1 MVELHNSARRI
12 LDDLIN
18 DFQVD
23 NFTRFFREKNRS
35 FAPRTEALS
44 QYDDAHFRNGVK
56 LGEIKFAQDEKML
69 ICAFEANQP
78 LSERSGKKAQYEKG
92 KKILKESQSDA
103 GIFIFY
109 SNSQFPLNKGG
120 LRGLSED
127 RGLSSFRFSLIYPE
141 YTGTKRQWSYFK
153 RFTYFVSPELTNKT
167 FLQQIGEGDFSSLQK
182 IKEAFSVD
190 PVTKQFYNELQSWHF
205 WAMDK
210 IKFPDDYKY
219 SNDPAK
225 DKEIRNAT
233 NLIRLITRIIFIWFL
248 TEKGLVPPQVF
259 SREKLR
265 SIVKD
270 FMNGKKATNFYNA
283 ILQNLFFGTLNQK
296 MDERKFAQES
306 GFQTNKKEYG
316 IKNLF
321 RYGDKFLIAK
331 DEVLKL
337 FKDIPFL
344 NGGLFDCL
352 DKEDEAG
359 KVIYVDGFSRNPAKQ
374 TNIPDYLFFQQA
386 EERVDLSG
394 YGLGSNRPVRGLIEI
409 LNSYNFTI
417 DENTPVDQEIALDPE
432 LLGKVFENLLASYNP
447 ETATT
452 ARKATGS
459 YYTPREIVDY
469 MVQESLIAY
478 LTTALERHSST
489 LSCHSRPVSKYWVNS
504 NGNPEN
510 PPSSP
515 FFKGGNQNN
524 PTLAKGGKGGF
535 EESVESHLR
544 QLLSYSDEI
553 PAFSNEE
560 TQKIISSIDNIKI
573 LDPACGSGAFP
584 MGILHKLVYVLQKLD
599 PENKYWHEL
608 QYKKALKEFEDV
620 FKQEDKNEREERLKE
635 INEAFDEGINYP
647 DYARKLYLIE
657 NCIYGVDIQPIAI
670 QISKLR
676 FFISLVLDQKV
687 DRGKE
692 NLGIMALPNLETKFV
707 AANTLIGLE
716 MPEQLTLKNPE
727 IEKKEEELKQIRH
740 KYFDTKTRKEKLDYQ
755 KKDAQIRKEIADLLK
770 NSGWDTSTAEKI
782 ANFDLYDQN
791 ASADFFDSEW
801 MFGIKNPSPL
811 AGEGKGEEGFDVV
824 IANPP
829 YLESRHPSFSEELK
843 STYQMEIK
851 KQWHDLAI
859 YIPRG
864 ADLLIYFFA
873 SSLCFINN
881 TGVIVFITQNSWLNS
896 DYGKKFQAFLL
907 KTTNV
912 KAIIDS
918 DYKYFDSKEG
928 PNINTVISIFEGKKT
943 CPNNKIIFARY
954 HENFQ
959 VIPFSYLESDKL
971 SENHFAE
978 SKEFRYSNENL
989 TTIKWGIL
997 LHSEDFVL
1005 NLIQVLKEKAFY
1017 IDKISDSNMEIGQ
1030 GLNLSKEFIVTREFV
1045 RNNYL
1050 SHATIPFF
1058 TSGDGAPFVL
1068 EDTTHFIIDKS
1079 KLTKDENKFISSQK
1093 IKPFDPTLTKKIM
1106 PILFMPRG
1114 IGRHFCAMNIASAF
1128 TASCVDIY
1136 DSERNTSEEVKL
1148 NLWLFLNSSV
1158 LWLLREISGRKNL
1171 GGGMLKAEATDLKS
1185 FPLYM
1190 QFKKQNEIFKIYE
1203 ALSKRQAEDTVEELF
1218 SEEHKQIDK
1227 LVFDYLGVTEDIQ
1240 SKTIAYLEKIIKER
1254 HTKSKS

>member
-56 LGEIKFAQDEKML
+56 LGEIKFADEKML

-153 RFTYFVSPELTNKT
+153 RFTYFVSLELTNKT

-219 SNDPAK
+219 SSDHAK

-270 FMNGKKATNFYNA
+270 FMNGKKASYFYNA

-296 MDERKFAQES
+296 MDERKFTQES

-452 ARKATGS
+452 ARKTTGS

-469 MVQESLIAY
+469 MVQESLVVY
-478 LTTALERHSST
+478 LE
-489 LSCHSRPVSKYWVNS
+489 NS
-504 NGNPEN
+504 I
-510 PPSSP
+510 
-515 FFKGGNQNN
+515 NN
-524 PTLAKGGKGGF
+524 PSPLVGEGKGEGNN
-535 EESVESHLR
+535 ESLLR
-544 QLLSYSDEI
+544 QLLSYSEEI
-553 PAFSNEE
+553 PEFSEPE
-560 TQKIISSIDNIKI
+560 RQKIISAIDDIKI

-584 MGILHKLVYVLQKLD
+584 MGILHKLVYALQKLD

-608 QYKKALKEFEDV
+608 QYKKALKESEDV
-620 FKQEDKNEREERLKE
+620 FKQGDKNEREDRLRE
-635 INEAFDEGINYP
+635 INDAFDEGINYP

-782 ANFDLYDQN
+782 AAFDIYDQN
-791 ASADFFDSEW
+791 ASADFFDPEW

-811 AGEGKGEEGFDVV
+811 WGKHASSISSPLAGEGRGEEGFDVV
-824 IANPP
+824 IGNPP
-829 YLESRHPSFSEELK
+829 YVR
-843 STYQMEIK
+843 
-851 KQWHDLAI
+851 
-859 YIPRG
+859 
-864 ADLLIYFFA
+864 ADA
-873 SSLCFINN
+873 
-881 TGVIVFITQNSWLNS
+881 
-896 DYGKKFQAFLL
+896 
-907 KTTNV
+907 
-912 KAIIDS
+912 
-918 DYKYFDSKEG
+918 
-928 PNINTVISIFEGKKT
+928 
-943 CPNNKIIFARY
+943 
-954 HENFQ
+954 
-959 VIPFSYLESDKL
+959 
-971 SENHFAE
+971 
-978 SKEFRYSNENL
+978 
-989 TTIKWGIL
+989 
-997 LHSEDFVL
+997 
-1005 NLIQVLKEKAFY
+1005 
-1017 IDKISDSNMEIGQ
+1017 
-1030 GLNLSKEFIVTREFV
+1030 
-1045 RNNYL
+1045 
-1050 SHATIPFF
+1050 
-1058 TSGDGAPFVL
+1058 
-1068 EDTTHFIIDKS
+1068 
-1079 KLTKDENKFISSQK
+1079 
-1093 IKPFDPTLTKKIM
+1093 
-1106 PILFMPRG
+1106 
-1114 IGRHFCAMNIASAF
+1114 
-1128 TASCVDIY
+1128 
-1136 DSERNTSEEVKL
+1136 
-1148 NLWLFLNSSV
+1148 
-1158 LWLLREISGRKNL
+1158 
-1171 GGGMLKAEATDLKS
+1171 
-1185 FPLYM
+1185 
-1190 QFKKQNEIFKIYE
+1190 
-1203 ALSKRQAEDTVEELF
+1203 
-1218 SEEHKQIDK
+1218 
-1227 LVFDYLGVTEDIQ
+1227 
-1240 SKTIAYLEKIIKER
+1240 
-1254 HTKSKS
+1254 

>member
-78 LSERSGKKAQYEKG
+78 LSERSGKKTQYEKG
-92 KKILKESQSDA
+92 KRILKEANADA

-109 SNSQFPLNKGG
+109 SNSPLEKGG
-120 LRGLSED
+120 RGLSED

-141 YTGTKRQWSYFK
+141 YIGTKRQWSYFK
-153 RFTYFVSPELTNKT
+153 RFTYFVRPELTNKT

-190 PVTKQFYNELQSWHF
+190 PVTKQFYNELQSWYF

-210 IKFPDDYKY
+210 IKFPADYKY
-219 SNDPAK
+219 SSDHAK

-270 FMNGKKATNFYNA
+270 FMNGKKASYFYNA

-296 MDERKFAQES
+296 MDERKFTQES

-374 TNIPDYLFFQQA
+374 SSIPDYLFFQQE
-386 EERVDLSG
+386 EERVDLSQ
-394 YGLGSNRPVRGLIEI
+394 YGLGSNRTVRGLIEI

-417 DENTPVDQEIALDPE
+417 DENTLVDQEIALDPE

-452 ARKATGS
+452 ARKTTGS

-469 MVQESLIAY
+469 MVQESLVAY
-478 LTTALERHSST
+478 LMTKLTPSPQS
-489 LSCHSRPVSKYWVNS
+489 
-504 NGNPEN
+504 
-510 PPSSP
+510 PPI
-515 FFKGGNQNN
+515 KGGDVFKVPSPLVGEPSQNI
-524 PTLAKGGKGGF
+524 PSPLAGEGKGEGNN
-535 EESVESHLR
+535 ESRLR
-544 QLLSYSDEI
+544 QLLSYSEEI
-553 PAFSNEE
+553 PEFSEPE
-560 TQKIISSIDNIKI
+560 RQKIISAIDDIKI

-584 MGILHKLVYVLQKLD
+584 MGILHKLVYALQKID

-608 QYKKALKEFEDV
+608 QYQKAIKESEEV
-620 FKQEDKNEREERLKE
+620 FKQGDKNEREDRLRE

-657 NCIYGVDIQPIAI
+657 NCIYGIDIQPIAI

-687 DRGKE
+687 DKAKE
-692 NLGIMALPNLETKFV
+692 NLGIRALPNLETKFV
-707 AANTLIGLE
+707 AANTLIGLDR
-716 MPEQLTLKNPE
+716 PEQLAFKNPD

-770 NSGWDTSTAEKI
+770 HSGWDTSTAEKI
-782 ANFDLYDQN
+782 ANFDIYDQN
-791 ASADFFDSEW
+791 ASADFFDPEW

-811 AGEGKGEEGFDVV
+811 WGKHASSISSPLAGEGRGEEGFDVV
-824 IANPP
+824 IGNPP
-829 YLESRHPSFSEELK
+829 YVRADAGEEHLALRKRIIESKRYETLWEKWDLFIPFIELGYKVLRHNGITTMIVSDAYCHSKYAQQSQKWFLQNSRILRLDFLSKIKVFDAGVHNIVYFFQKAEGSSNKPERREHEDEFGKIKVLPTDEQKKLTYRAFFPQEERGNLTGTPLEEICYITYGLRPSSDEHEAKGEFVTADLVSEKRDGIHCKPYVEGKHLNNWYRGTHLWIEWGTERAPARFCRPTFPELYLVKEKLLAQRSPGPDPVACYDDEELAFTPA
-843 STYQMEIK
+843 SVGFIL
-851 KQWHDLAI
+851 WHDLS
-859 YIPRG
+859 G
-864 ADLLIYFFA
+864 
-873 SSLCFINN
+873 
-881 TGVIVFITQNSWLNS
+881 
-896 DYGKKFQAFLL
+896 
-907 KTTNV
+907 
-912 KAIIDS
+912 
-918 DYKYFDSKEG
+918 
-928 PNINTVISIFEGKKT
+928 
-943 CPNNKIIFARY
+943 
-954 HENFQ
+954 
-959 VIPFSYLESDKL
+959 
-971 SENHFAE
+971 
-978 SKEFRYSNENL
+978 
-989 TTIKWGIL
+989 
-997 LHSEDFVL
+997 
-1005 NLIQVLKEKAFY
+1005 
-1017 IDKISDSNMEIGQ
+1017 
-1030 GLNLSKEFIVTREFV
+1030 V
-1045 RNNYL
+1045 RNNSLKKAARYKGEKPPRPDLPKREELEKTSRRFAVKYL
-1050 SHATIPFF
+1050 LA
-1058 TSGDGAPFVL
+1058 V
-1068 EDTTHFIIDKS
+1068 
-1079 KLTKDENKFISSQK
+1079 
-1093 IKPFDPTLTKKIM
+1093 M
-1106 PILFMPRG
+1106 
-1114 IGRHFCAMNIASAF
+1114 
-1128 TASCVDIY
+1128 
-1136 DSERNTSEEVKL
+1136 
-1148 NLWLFLNSSV
+1148 NSSV
-1158 LWLLREISGRKNL
+1158 ASDFLRSNRRSNIHLYPDDWKHLPIPDVPMEKQTPLVNLVDQILAAKRNNPLSPLTKGELPNADLPERVRSQSG
-1171 GGGMLKAEATDLKS
+1171 TS
-1185 FPLYM
+1185 
-1190 QFKKQNEIFKIYE
+1190 
-1203 ALSKRQAEDTVEELF
+1203 AL
-1218 SEEHKQIDK
+1218 EHQIDEMVYE
-1227 LVFDYLGVTEDIQ
+1227 LYGLTDEEI
-1240 SKTIAYLEKIIKER
+1240 KIVEGIK
-1254 HTKSKS
+1254 